1 MMVGAQDSRSKLATA
16 SNKNLCVSIIS
27 YSKVNMAV
35 SRVVNDRS
43 LVGRALLIGSLVF
56 AGMMVGVFVPK
67 SSLSFRSSVGP
78 RSGMSAAGILERQLQ
93 VMKGVNSEKELNLHQ
108 AAGNLYF
115 SQGRYGDA
123 VDHYSEAHK
132 LAAAFGDKSIANVL
146 RDRAEAWLGL
156 GHFNAARADLEEAN
170 MLAGETGDASA
181 LRCLGTVH
189 REMGHVDAALELYQ
203 RSLAVVEASGS
214 GSTMKPLLLANIGE
228 INVQRGKFEEAETLL
243 LEAAKLQEDISASHV
258 QARHSDLAVISTLL
272 GSLYHV
278 QGRVDRAVAMYRQ
291 SLGFQS
297 ALRAD
302 HPEIVATRL
311 GHARAV
317 RDLGDV
323 SVALQ
328 LVEQLEW
335 AIHAGAQEGP
345 NLIRVLMLKAELLR
359 QQGLLEE
366 AEQVAQGVVALQAI
380 VFVEDVPDM
389 AISHIVLGNILHD
402 MGLLDEALGH
412 YKMAHDLNMKTVGE
426 DHVETAA
433 ALISIGTIYGDL
445 GDNEAAEDMISTGLK
460 IQLRTLGSENPD
472 IGITY
477 NNLAMVLL
485 KRGRHEEASDL
496 IKKALDSMDAA
507 GVPKNH
513 PDRTVFA
520 ENLSEIVKSAQ
531 DPAALPQGIPIPA
544 VSII

>member
-1 MMVGAQDSRSKLATA
+1 
-16 SNKNLCVSIIS
+16 
-27 YSKVNMAV
+27 MAV

-67 SSLSFRSSVGP
+67 SGLSFRSSVGP
-78 RSGMSAAGILERQLQ
+78 RGGMSAAGILERQLQ
-93 VMKGVNSEKELNLHQ
+93 VMKGVNSEKELSLHQ
-108 AAGNLYF
+108 AAGKLYF
-115 SQGRYGDA
+115 SQGRYVDA

-132 LAAAFGDKSIANVL
+132 LAGAFGDKSIASVL
-146 RDRAEAWLGL
+146 HARAEAWLGL

-181 LRCLGTVH
+181 LRCLGSVH
-189 REMGHVDAALELYQ
+189 REMGHIDAALELYQ
-203 RSLAVVEASGS
+203 RSLAVVGAS
-214 GSTMKPLLLANIGE
+214 GSTMKPLLLADIGE
-228 INVQRGKFEEAETLL
+228 IHVQRGKFEEAETLL

-258 QARHSDLAVISTLL
+258 QARPSDLGVISTSL

-278 QGRVDRAVAMYRQ
+278 QGSVDRAVAMYRQ

-366 AEQVAQGVVALQAI
+366 AEQVAQEVVALQAI

-389 AISHIVLGNILHD
+389 AIAHIVLGNILHD
-402 MGLLDEALGH
+402 MGLLDEALEH

-426 DHVETAA
+426 DHAETAA

-445 GDNEAAEDMISTGLK
+445 GDTAAAEDNISTGLE
-460 IQLRTLGSENPD
+460 IQLRTLGSKNPD
-472 IGITY
+472 VGITY

-485 KRGRHEEASDL
+485 KQGRHDEASDL

-520 ENLSEIVKSAQ
+520 ENLSEVVKSAQ
-531 DPAALPQGIPIPA
+531 DPAALPQTIPIPA